1 MHWCYALL
9 NAALE
14 MGTYAVDPMR
24 SMFHQQLM
32 TYYRRYIQQAPLAAY
47 VLLS

>member
-1 MHWCYALL
+1 
-9 NAALE
+9 

-32 TYYRRYIQQAPLAAY
+32 MYYKRHIQQAPVAAY
-47 VLLS
+47 VILS